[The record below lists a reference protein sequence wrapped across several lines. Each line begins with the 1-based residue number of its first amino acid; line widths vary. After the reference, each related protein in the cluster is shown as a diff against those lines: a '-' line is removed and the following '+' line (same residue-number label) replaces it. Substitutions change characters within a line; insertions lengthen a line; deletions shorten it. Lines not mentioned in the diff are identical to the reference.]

1 MNQLQGFLAAA
12 TAALALTS
20 TAAHADTVWNFTFSG
35 VGVSASGSLEVAGD
49 GSTPS
54 ALLSISGLYSDPT
67 IANGTIDGFVA
78 PGTDSNFTYDNLFGG
93 SPYVSGNGVLFDV
106 NGGQHV
112 NLYSVGSEYWIAANE
127 AGGSLSEQVSFTLIA
142 VPEPG
147 ALAMMLAGLGGFAF
161 ASRRKT
167 PH

>member
-1 MNQLQGFLAAA
+1 MNKLQGFLAAT
-12 TAALALTS
+12 TASLALTA
-20 TAAHADTVWNFTFSG
+20 TAAHADTVWNFTLSG
-35 VGVSASGSLEVAGD
+35 DGISASGSLEIAGD

-54 ALLSISGLYSDPT
+54 PLLSISGLYSDPT
-67 IANGTIDGFVA
+67 VTNGTIDGFVA
-78 PGTDSNFTYDNLFGG
+78 LGTDSRFNYDNLFGG
-93 SPYVSGNGVLFDV
+93 TPYVNGNGLLFDV

-112 NLYSVGSEYWIAANE
+112 NLYSDSTGYWIVTFENGNAVP
-127 AGGSLSEQVSFTLIA
+127 EQVSFMLAT

-147 ALAMMLAGLGGFAF
+147 SLAMMLAGLGGFAF

>member
-1 MNQLQGFLAAA
+1 MNKLQGFLAAA
-12 TAALALTS
+12 TATLALTA
-20 TAAHADTVWNFTFSG
+20 TAAHADTVWNFTLSG
-35 VGVSASGSLEVAGD
+35 NGVSASGSIEIAGD

-54 ALLSISGLYSDPT
+54 PLLSISGLYSDPT
-67 IANGTIDGFVA
+67 ITNGTIDGFVA
-78 PGTDSNFTYDNLFGG
+78 PGTDINFNYDNLFGG
-93 SPYVSGNGVLFDV
+93 SPYVTSNGLLFDV

-112 NLYSVGSEYWIAANE
+112 NLYSDGSNYWIAALE
-127 AGGSLSEQVSFTLIA
+127 AGGVLNEQVSFIISA

-147 ALAMMLAGLGGFAF
+147 SLAMMLAGLGGFAF